1 MKKTIITL
9 IVIAAIAGS
18 VGAYYYTR
26 PGPEPK
32 VSTVQVNRGDVTEV
46 VSATGTL
53 DAVTAVLVGS
63 QVGGIIQ
70 ELGENG
76 VNVDFNSFVE
86 KGQVLLKINPDA
98 INTQIES
105 AQATVVQRRADLE
118 SRKVS
123 VEDANVKANR
133 VEELFK
139 RSLSTQADLDT
150 ARVSVKSAEASV
162 RSSEASL
169 GQAEASLNQQKVN
182 LANTIIRS
190 PINGIIINRQVDVG
204 QTVQASYQSPTLFI
218 VAADLTKMKC
228 TANIDESEVSKIRT
242 GQIVRLRIDA
252 YPTETF
258 TGKVIQVRLQPVVVQ
273 NVVTYGTVID
283 VPNLEYKLKPGMTA
297 NVSIEINKRTDV
309 VRVPNTAIRFRPTAE
324 IFEAFNQEVP
334 PELQPRGTQGAPG
347 GSRMAGGQT
356 GQGGARAGQG
366 VPGAAGAPTA
376 GAPAAGG
383 QVTGAA
389 PQARAGSEA
398 ARPSQRGGGDAT
410 PPGTTPQ
417 FGANRQGVPGQSQ
430 GQRGEGADR
439 QGMGGGQQFARG
451 EGGQGA
457 QGMGGARGGGRG
469 FDPNDPEAVK
479 RMLERYQAMPAD
491 QKAQYATR
499 MKERG
504 IDLDA
509 LAKGA
514 KPGTASPGSAAAAS
528 PATGTATTIDA
539 LFGPLPPRVSQGRA
553 YIWDPIAKKLKSVRL
568 RLGVSDGQ
576 YSELLEGEIPANA
589 ELVTAVTLGTE
600 SANRNAQSSNPLM
613 QQQRGGMMGGPP
625 GGGGGR
631 GGGGR

>member
-18 VGAYYYTR
+18 AGAYYYTR

-32 VSTVQVNRGDVTEV
+32 VSTAQINRGDITEV

-53 DAVTAVLVGS
+53 DAVTAVQVGS

-76 VNVDFNSFVE
+76 VTVDFNSFVK
-86 KGQVLLKINPDA
+86 KGQVLLRINPDA

-105 AQATVVQRRADLE
+105 AQATLVQRKADLE
-118 SRKVS
+118 SRRVS
-123 VEDANVKANR
+123 VEDARVKANR
-133 VEELFK
+133 TEELFK
-139 RSLSTQADLDT
+139 KNLSTQADLDT
-150 ARVSVKSAEASV
+150 ARVSVKSAEASAK
-162 RSSEASL
+162 SSEASL

-190 PINGIIINRQVDVG
+190 PIDGIIINRQVDVG

-242 GQIVRLRIDA
+242 GQTVRLRIDA

-258 TGKVIQVRLQPVVVQ
+258 SGKVIQVRLQPVVVQ

-283 VPNLEYKLKPGMTA
+283 VPNLAYKLKPGMTA

-334 PELQPRGTQGAPG
+334 PELQPRGTQGAQG

-356 GQGGARAGQG
+356 GQGGTRAGQE
-366 VPGAAGAPTA
+366 
-376 GAPAAGG
+376 APAAGALPAG
-383 QVTGAA
+383 VVPAAA
-389 PQARAGSEA
+389 PAAGATQQARAGSDT
-398 ARPSQRGGGDAT
+398 ARPSQRGGGDAA
-410 PPGTTPQ
+410 PGTTPQ
-417 FGANRQGVPGQSQ
+417 FGATRQGAPGQSQ
-430 GQRGEGADR
+430 GQRGEGG

-451 EGGQGA
+451 EGGQG
-457 QGMGGARGGGRG
+457 MGGARAGGRG
-469 FDPNDPEAVK
+469 FDPNDPEARA
-479 RMLERYQAMPAD
+479 RMIERYQAMPAD
-491 QKAQYATR
+491 QQAPYAAR

-504 IDLDA
+504 IDMEA
-509 LAKGA
+509 LVKGA
-514 KPGTASPGSAAAAS
+514 KPGTAGPAGAAAAS
-528 PATGTATTIDA
+528 PAMGTATTIDA
-539 LFGPLPPRVSQGRA
+539 LFGPLPPRVSQGRVYVWLA
-553 YIWDPIAKKLKSVRL
+553 NEKKLKSVRL
-568 RLGVSDGQ
+568 RLGVTDGQ

-600 SANRNAQSSNPLM
+600 SANRNPSQSSNPLM
-613 QQQRGGMMGGPP
+613 QQQRGGMRGPGGP
-625 GGGGGR
+625 GGGAPH
-631 GGGGR
+631 

>member
-32 VSTVQVNRGDVTEV
+32 VSTTQVNRGDITEV

-53 DAVTAVLVGS
+53 DAVTAVQVGS

-76 VNVDFNSFVE
+76 VTVDFNSFVK

-105 AQATVVQRRADLE
+105 AQASLVQRKADLE
-118 SRKVS
+118 QRKVS
-123 VEDANVKANR
+123 LEDAKVKANR
-133 VEELFK
+133 TEELFK
-139 RSLSTQADLDT
+139 KNLATQADLDT
-150 ARVSVKSAEASV
+150 ARVSVKSAEASL

-169 GQAEASLNQQKVN
+169 GQAEASLNQQRVN

-190 PINGIIINRQVDVG
+190 PIDGIIINRQVDVG

-242 GQIVRLRIDA
+242 GQNVRLRIDA

-334 PELQPRGTQGAPG
+334 PELQPRGTPGAAG
-347 GSRMAGGQT
+347 GSRMAGGQPAA
-356 GQGGARAGQG
+356 GGSRT
-366 VPGAAGAPTA
+366 GAAAPAGA
-376 GAPAAGG
+376 GAPAAGAT
-383 QVTGAA
+383 Q
-389 PQARAGSEA
+389 QARAGSDA
-398 ARPSQRGGGDAT
+398 ATPSQRGGGDAT
-410 PPGTTPQ
+410 PGSAPQ
-417 FGANRQGVPGQSQ
+417 FGANRQGVAGQ
-430 GQRGEGADR
+430 GQRGEGASR
-439 QGMGGGQQFARG
+439 QGMGGGQAFARG

-457 QGMGGARGGGRG
+457 QGMAGARGGGRG

-479 RMLERYQAMPAD
+479 RMVERYQAMPAD
-491 QKAQYATR
+491 QKAPYAAR

-504 IDLDA
+504 IDIEA

-514 KPGTASPGSAAAAS
+514 KPGAAPAQQAST
-528 PATGTATTIDA
+528 TGNALTIDA
-539 LFGPLPPRVSQGRA
+539 LFGPLPPRVSQGRV
-553 YIWDPIAKKLKSVRL
+553 YIWDPIGKKLKSVRL

-576 YSELLEGEIPANA
+576 YTELLEGDIPMTA
-589 ELVTAVTLGTE
+589 ELVTAVTLGNE
-600 SANRNAQSSNPLM
+600 SANRNPSQSSNPLM
-613 QQQRGGMMGGPP
+613 QQQRGGMPGGMP
-625 GGGGGR
+625 GGGGR
-631 GGGGR
+631 GR